1 MACCGLCTCPQVHIL
16 ILWRCHVAIQIV
28 ACGSCQMPTA
38 VQHRQRGWDPLR
50 RCVVLP
56 RQCIW
61 TLPPYLCC
69 VAHHNTLNGLVPIFW
84 VGGLGDLSRNINTN
98 TFPVA
103 GVHPHRHAR
112 PRHLHCLPPYA
123 YMQVRIGALKAAG
136 GNTVC
141 RLLPFALGGM
151 WGIVSPIPQA
161 LGQHNVV
168 RSKVCVCGWRK

>member
-1 MACCGLCTCPQVHIL
+1 MVDFGSCTHTAVVPCHRAIYDGARARRSRGFASGICMGFPSCCGLCTCPQVHIL

-61 TLPPYLCC
+61 TLPPYLGC

-98 TFPVA
+98 TFP
-103 GVHPHRHAR
+103 
-112 PRHLHCLPPYA
+112 
-123 YMQVRIGALKAAG
+123 AA
-136 GNTVC
+136 
-141 RLLPFALGGM
+141 
-151 WGIVSPIPQA
+151 
-161 LGQHNVV
+161 
-168 RSKVCVCGWRK
+168 